1 MANFCPNCGL
11 KMKGK
16 FCSGCGTAP
25 AETTS
30 GLIGRWEAK
39 YIDNTEGSSNYKGT
53 ISLTKTELTF
63 HSYGFFTGDPKEK
76 YRIPLSQIKSITRM
90 PLFNITTIKYNKAPQ
105 GSGGLRK
112 FFSGRNVMLK
122 ISDWKSFIENIRS
135 LNTNIIIKA

>member
-1 MANFCPNCGL
+1 MSNFCPNCGV

-39 YIDNTEGSSNYKGT
+39 YIDNTEGSS
-53 ISLTKTELTF
+53 
-63 HSYGFFTGDPKEK
+63 
-76 YRIPLSQIKSITRM
+76 
-90 PLFNITTIKYNKAPQ
+90 NITTIKYNKAPQ